1 MADSTTE
8 RTVDLSQETGGAFFL
23 GELDAIPDA
32 KQDPDARKKLQHR
45 AVVLHETGVRGATA
59 GGEDRSYAS
68 FSLHGFADQIRQ
80 RAGRCDEAF
89 A

>member
-32 KQDPDARKKLQHR
+32 KQRSRRKEALR
-45 AVVLHETGVRGATA
+45 RW
-59 GGEDRSYAS
+59 
-68 FSLHGFADQIRQ
+68 HG
-80 RAGRCDEAF
+80 C
-89 A
+89 